1 LAAHLESGVRERSN
15 KPRTVWEQLVHA
27 LRFFAIDAVID
38 VGANTGQYAQRLRRH
53 GWRGPILSFEPLPD
67 VHAALLRAAAS
78 DRNWFVAPPVALG
91 ASAGRA
97 LLERSAESDM
107 SSLLPQS
114 ALLREISPSSHVV
127 TRLEVPV
134 DRLDRRPE
142 IRADWQRLFI
152 KLDVQG
158 AEPQVL
164 AGACGLGERLIGVQL
179 EAALVPL
186 YEGEQDFRTLLASL
200 ERAGFVLHLLIPGY
214 YERKL
219 ARQLQVDM
227 VVFRAAAASGAD
239 PS

>member
-1 LAAHLESGVRERSN
+1 MSERTD
-15 KPRTVWEQLVHA
+15 KPRSVWDQLVHA
-27 LRFFAIDAVID
+27 LGFFAIDAVID
-38 VGANTGQYAQRLRRH
+38 VGANIGQYAQRLRRH

-67 VHAALLRAAAS
+67 VHAALLRTAAP
-78 DRNWFVAPPVALG
+78 DPNWFVAPPVALADFTG
-91 ASAGRA
+91 SAGFA
-97 LLERSAESDM
+97 RSAESDM

-114 ALLREISPSSHVV
+114 ALLRQISPTSRVV
-127 TRLEVPV
+127 ERIEVPV

-142 IRADWQRLFI
+142 IRADWRRLFV

-164 AGACGLGERLIGVQL
+164 AGACGLGERLIGLQL

-186 YEGEQDFRTLLASL
+186 YEGEQDFRTLLAAL
-200 ERAGFVLHLLIPGY
+200 ERAGFALHLLIPGY

-227 VVFRAAAASGAD
+227 VLFRAAAASGAD